1 MRQMTREPSIR
12 EEIGKKQTE
21 HYETSDLDR

>member
-1 MRQMTREPSIR
+1 MTREPSIR